1 MAIRAKLGS
10 IRTRWQKLRSSR
22 GFRNVLLYLVFV
34 AIAGSFWLIMSL
46 NDNSQKT
53 FAVQLRLYNVPDSIT
68 FIEDLPT
75 RLHVT
80 VCDRGTSLLRN
91 GILRRPTLEI
101 NFREYADRGV
111 FRYSAADLYSTLR
124 HTFGASA
131 QVTSV
136 SIDSLHCTYTSLPG
150 RRVPLRVL
158 CDVTAAPGHVIASR
172 PTCSVRQVTI
182 YSNMEWADT
191 ITAVTT
197 DRLVKRG
204 MKDSG
209 KFAVRVHPVPGVKI
223 VPAKVD
229 VTVHVEPLVKKK
241 STVPVNVSNVPAGE
255 SLLIFPANVEVTYF
269 VPMDRFNDKDVD
281 ITVEA
286 DYNDLATRRGRRL
299 PIRVTRSGRNF
310 VNATLLTDSVEYTI
324 VRQ

>member
-80 VCDRGTSLLRN
+80 VRDRGTS
-91 GILRRPTLEI
+91 LRRPTLEI

-158 CDVTAAPGHVIASR
+158 CDVTAAPGHFRARHRLTAHMLRAS
-172 PTCSVRQVTI
+172 
-182 YSNMEWADT
+182 
-191 ITAVTT
+191 
-197 DRLVKRG
+197 G
-204 MKDSG
+204 
-209 KFAVRVHPVPGVKI
+209 H
-223 VPAKVD
+223 
-229 VTVHVEPLVKKK
+229 H
-241 STVPVNVSNVPAGE
+241 
-255 SLLIFPANVEVTYF
+255 LL
-269 VPMDRFNDKDVD
+269 
-281 ITVEA
+281 
-286 DYNDLATRRGRRL
+286 
-299 PIRVTRSGRNF
+299 
-310 VNATLLTDSVEYTI
+310 
-324 VRQ
+324 